1 METIKHHHNKKVAL
15 NRGENW
21 RLNLVKGKL
30 NASLN
35 PTKLRLYR
43 VKKGL
48 SHDTVAKEIGVST
61 NTYGSIERGQRPV
74 SKERAE
80 AISKLFNRKKETFF
94 KIHKDYPNKLIALKP
109 N

>member
-1 METIKHHHNKKVAL
+1 MKTIKHHHNKKVAL
-15 NRGENW
+15 NRGDNW

-30 NASLN
+30 DASLN

-48 SHDTVAKEIGVST
+48 SHSTIASELGIST

-80 AISKLFNRKKETFF
+80 SISKLFNRRKENFF
-94 KIHKDYPNKLIALKP
+94 KTHNDYPNKLIAIKA
-109 N
+109 